1 MTDVQPRTVPA
12 NDLLL
17 RALRRESVERPPV
30 WMMRQAGR
38 YLPEYRAVRAKSDFL
53 TMCRTPELAVEV
65 TLQPVDL
72 VGVDAAI
79 IFSDILV
86 IPEAMGMHLTLD
98 EGIGPQ
104 FPSPIRSVAD
114 LDRLHAVDPEDGL
127 AYMLNA
133 IRLARRELNN
143 RVPLIGFAGAPWTLA
158 AYMIEGKGTKQF
170 AVAKRM
176 LFEQPELAHTLLEK
190 LATAVGDFL
199 LAQIGAGAQVVQL
212 FESWAGSLGPAE
224 FRVFSLPYLARIAAR
239 VRATGVPLIVFAPG
253 GGWAL
258 REIAEATQA
267 DAVGVDWHTS
277 AESAREMCA
286 GLSVAMQGNLDPCA
300 LYASPTEIRR
310 RTHEMIS
317 AFGPTGHIANLGH
330 GILPD
335 VSPAHARAFI
345 DAVKEWR
352 WTDEAIAT
360 AHTHAAARTAL
371 GAHTQLVGAS

>member
-1 MTDVQPRTVPA
+1 MTSSHSSTSAVPA

-17 RALRRESVERPPV
+17 RALRREPVERPPV

-65 TLQPVDL
+65 TLQPLDL

-98 EGIGPQ
+98 EGVGPQ
-104 FPSPIRSVAD
+104 FPSPIRTTAD
-114 LDRLHAVDPEDGL
+114 LARLRAVDPIESL
-127 AYMLNA
+127 AYMLDA
-133 IRLARRELNN
+133 IRLARREING
-143 RVPLIGFAGAPWTLA
+143 RVPLIGFAGSPWTLA

-176 LFEQPELAHTLLEK
+176 LFEQPALAHALLDQ

-199 LAQIGAGAQVVQL
+199 VAQIHAGAQVVQL
-212 FESWAGSLGPAE
+212 FESWAGALGPEE
-224 FRVFSLPYLARIAAR
+224 FRTFVLPYMAKAAAR
-239 VRATGVPLIVFAPG
+239 VRGLGVPLIAFAPG
-253 GGWAL
+253 GSWAL

-277 AESAREMCA
+277 PAAARAQCQ
-286 GLSVAMQGNLDPCA
+286 GLDVAMQGNLDPCA
-300 LYASPTEIRR
+300 LYGTPAEIRR
-310 RTHEMIS
+310 RTHEMIA
-317 AFGPTGHIANLGH
+317 AFGPVGHVANLGH

-335 VSPAHARAFI
+335 VQPAHARAFI

-352 WTDEAIAT
+352 WTDEAIA
-360 AHTHAAARTAL
+360 ASHASS
-371 GAHTQLVGAS
+371 GAHTNLVGV

>member
-1 MTDVQPRTVPA
+1 MIPPSTMTSPV

-65 TLQPVDL
+65 TLQPLDL

-86 IPEAMGMHLTLD
+86 VPEAMGMHLTLD

-104 FPSPIRSVAD
+104 FPSPIRTVSD
-114 LDRLHAVDPEDGL
+114 LDRLRPVDPEESL

-133 IRLARRELNN
+133 IKLARHEINN
-143 RVPLIGFAGAPWTLA
+143 RVPLIGFAGSPWTLA

-176 LFEQPELAHTLLEK
+176 LFEQPDLAHALLDR

-199 LAQIGAGAQVVQL
+199 VAQIHAGAQVVQL
-212 FESWAGSLGPAE
+212 FESWAGALGPEE
-224 FRVFSLPYLARIAAR
+224 FRTFALPYMAKAAAK
-239 VRATGVPLIVFAPG
+239 VRGLGVPLIAFAPG

-267 DAVGVDWHTS
+267 DAVGVDWHMTP
-277 AESAREMCA
+277 AAARAQCE
-286 GLSVAMQGNLDPCA
+286 GLPIAMQGNLDPCN
-300 LYASPTEIRR
+300 LYASPAEIRR
-310 RTHEMIS
+310 RTHAMIS
-317 AFGPTGHIANLGH
+317 AFGPIGHVANLGH

-335 VSPAHARAFI
+335 VPPAHARAFI

-352 WTDEAIAT
+352 WTEEAIAT
-360 AHTHAAARTAL
+360 ASSGGHH
-371 GAHTQLVGAS
+371 QLVGV